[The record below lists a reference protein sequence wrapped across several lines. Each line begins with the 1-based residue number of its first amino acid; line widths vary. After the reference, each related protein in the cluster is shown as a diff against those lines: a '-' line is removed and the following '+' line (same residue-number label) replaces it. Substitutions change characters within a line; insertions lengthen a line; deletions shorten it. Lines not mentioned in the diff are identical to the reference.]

1 MRKALL
7 YSILLMFTFLWTTV
21 SYSQTQ
27 KVSGVIIDSGTDK
40 PIDNVNILNLSK
52 VLGTISN
59 EKGEFEIYAQAN
71 DTLYFSFLGYKP
83 IKVRVTNDWLR
94 FKGTKIALTQTAF
107 ALEEVAVTS
116 SRLTG
121 YLEIDAKYLK
131 SEPSYRYS
139 ISGLPKGY
147 EVGSAAPNAMNRII
161 GSIFNPADLL
171 YNFFGR
177 KGKQFRKLKQMKESD
192 EIRNLLQSKFDR
204 ETLAALLQI
213 EKVDIDEILTRCNY
227 SKEFI
232 QTANDLQLLDAMSS
246 CYEEYKVLKRD
257 N

>member
-1 MRKALL
+1 MRKGSF
-7 YSILLMFTFLWTTV
+7 YGIILIVTLLWTV
-21 SYSQTQ
+21 ISFGQNQ
-27 KVSGVIIDSGTDK
+27 KISGVIIDSGTDK
-40 PIDNVNILNLSK
+40 PIDNVNVLNLSR
-52 VLGTISN
+52 VIGTISN
-59 EKGEFEIYAQAN
+59 EKGEFEIFAQTN

-94 FKGTKIALTQTAF
+94 FQGTKIALTQTAF
-107 ALEEVAVTS
+107 ALEEVSVTS

-131 SEPSYRYS
+131 AEPSYRYS

-192 EIRNLLQSKFDR
+192 EIRNLLQNKFDR
-204 ETLAALLQI
+204 ETLDALLQL

-232 QTANDLQLLDAMSS
+232 QTANDLQILDAMSS

>member
-1 MRKALL
+1 MRKGSF
-7 YSILLMFTFLWTTV
+7 YGIILIVTLLWTV
-21 SYSQTQ
+21 ISFGQNQ
-27 KVSGVIIDSGTDK
+27 KISGVIIDSGTDK
-40 PIDNVNILNLSK
+40 PIDNVNVLNLSR
-52 VLGTISN
+52 VIGTISN
-59 EKGEFEIYAQAN
+59 EKGEFEIFAQTN

-94 FKGTKIALTQTAF
+94 FQGTKIALTQTAF
-107 ALEEVAVTS
+107 ALEEVSVTS

-131 SEPSYRYS
+131 AEPSYRYS

-192 EIRNLLQSKFDR
+192 EIRNLLQNKFDR
-204 ETLAALLQI
+204 ETLAALLQL

-232 QTANDLQLLDAMSS
+232 QTANDLQILDAMSS

>member
-1 MRKALL
+1 MRKGFFYGIFL
-7 YSILLMFTFLWTTV
+7 IFTFLWTIV
-21 SYSQTQ
+21 SFGQNQ

-40 PIDNVNILNLSK
+40 PIDNVNVLNLSR
-52 VLGTISN
+52 VIGTISN
-59 EKGEFEIYAQAN
+59 EKGEFEIFAQTN

-94 FKGTKIALTQTAF
+94 FQGTKIALTQTAF
-107 ALEEVAVTS
+107 ALEEVSVTS
-116 SRLTG
+116 TRLTG

-131 SEPSYRYS
+131 AEPSYRYS

-177 KGKQFRKLKQMKESD
+177 KNKQFRKLKQMKESD

-232 QTANDLQLLDAMSS
+232 QTANDLQILDAMSS
-246 CYEEYKVLKRD
+246 CYEEYKVLKR
-257 N
+257 NN